1 MTPSPEDKHREL
13 SPEEEEFLAPD
24 GTWGYI
30 VVVICTV
37 GLALLFIIPTRDG
50 GSTSNKFFLAG
61 LAALWMA
68 SGVRK
73 IAEARAWRKRHKREK
88 T

>member
-37 GLALLFIIPTRDG
+37 GLALLFIIPTQDG

-73 IAEARAWRKRHKREK
+73 IAEARA
-88 T
+88 

>member
-1 MTPSPEDKHREL
+1 MTPSPEKKPRQL

-24 GTWGYI
+24 GTWGVI

-37 GLALLFIIPTRDG
+37 GLALLFVIPTRDG
-50 GSTSNKFFLAG
+50 GSPSSKFYLAG
-61 LAALWMA
+61 LTLLWMA
-68 SGVRK
+68 SGAKK
-73 IAEARAWRKRHKREK
+73 IAEARAWRKLHKNEK